1 MVMTTIFKAWYFF
14 LFILFLG
21 LTFVAVCLHRW
32 YAIPIFVAMAIAL
45 GIIVWNI
52 RND

>member
-32 YAIPIFVAMAIAL
+32 YGVLIFGMGVIAL
-45 GIIVWNI
+45 GVIVWSI

>member
-1 MVMTTIFKAWYFF
+1 MAMTTIFKAWYFF

-32 YAIPIFVAMAIAL
+32 CAIPIFGMSAIAL
-45 GIIVWNI
+45 GVFVWTI